1 MWDSFVAIF
10 KISLKSIFANKMRA
24 ALTSLGIII
33 GVSAVITVL
42 AVGAATKKSITDR
55 FSNMGTNILF
65 LRQPW
70 DLDESISSPKDVTM
84 DDVEAIRE
92 VPGVDAVA
100 PYIQKS
106 FEVKYKNTSVGLSVL
121 ATDTDI
127 FKAYEWQVEKGREFT
142 EREITNYGQVMVIG
156 ATSAKTIF
164 GDVDPL
170 NKTVVLD
177 NIPFTVV
184 GITKK
189 TGSTGFG
196 FNIDEGALIP
206 YTTGKVKMSSGG
218 FGGSSNRRALD
229 RVVIK
234 VADFDNIENMKV
246 DISNT
251 VRNTHRIH
259 PLGKD
264 DFQLDDMASFVEQA
278 KSTASTISLFL
289 GVIGAISLI
298 VGGIGVMNIM
308 LVSVTERTRE
318 IGIRMAIG
326 ATSWNIRMQFLG
338 EAVTLSCMGGLIGII
353 LGIIFTLFVAKYMSL
368 QASLS
373 VWAVLVS
380 AGFSA
385 ATGVFFGFYPAYK
398 ASKLTPIDALRYE

>member
-1 MWDSFVAIF
+1 MLDSFLAVF
-10 KISLKSIFANKMRA
+10 KISLKAIFANKMRA

-33 GVSAVITVL
+33 GVAAVITVL
-42 AVGAATKKSITDR
+42 AVGSATKKSIAER
-55 FSNMGTNILF
+55 FSNMGTNIIF

-84 DDVEAIRE
+84 DDVVAIRE
-92 VPGVDAVA
+92 IEGVSAAA
-100 PYIQKS
+100 PYIQTS
-106 FEVKYKNTSVGLSVL
+106 FNVKYKNTSVSLSAL

-127 FKAYEWQVEKGREFT
+127 LKAYDWSVAKGRPFT
-142 EREITNYGQVMVIG
+142 EKEIANYAQVMVIG
-156 ATSAKTIF
+156 ATAAQTIF
-164 GDVDPL
+164 GDIDPL

-184 GITKK
+184 GVTKK
-189 TGSTGFG
+189 TGSSGFG

-206 YTTGKVKMSSGG
+206 YTTGKVKLNAGG
-218 FGGSSNRRALD
+218 WQSSNRRALD

-234 VADFDNIENMKV
+234 VDDFNKIENTKV
-246 DISNT
+246 DIANS
-251 VRNTHRIH
+251 VRNTHHIH

-264 DFQLDDMASFVEQA
+264 DFQLDDFASFVEQA
-278 KSTASTISLFL
+278 KSTGNTMSLFL
-289 GVIGAISLI
+289 GIIGAVSLI

-326 ATSWNIRMQFLG
+326 ATSWNIRLQFLV
-338 EAVTLSCMGGLIGII
+338 ESVTLSCMGGLIGII
-353 LGIIFTLFVAKYMSL
+353 LGIIFTVFVAKYMSL
-368 QASLS
+368 SAQLS
-373 VWAVLVS
+373 VWAILVS

-385 ATGVFFGFYPAYK
+385 ATGIFFGYYPAYK

>member
-1 MWDSFVAIF
+1 MFDSLLAIF
-10 KISLKSIFANKMRA
+10 KISLKAIFANKMRA

-33 GVSAVITVL
+33 GVAAVITVL
-42 AVGAATKKSITDR
+42 AVGNATKKSISDR
-55 FSNMGTNILF
+55 FANMGTNIIF

-84 DDVEAIRE
+84 DDVLAVRE
-92 VPGVDAVA
+92 VEGVSAAA
-100 PYIQKS
+100 PYIQTS
-106 FEVKYKNTSVGLSVL
+106 FSVKYKNTSVSLSAL

-127 FKAYEWQVEKGREFT
+127 LKAYDWSIGKGRSFT
-142 EREITNYGQVMVIG
+142 EKEVSDYAQVMIVG
-156 ATSAKTIF
+156 ATAAQTIF

-184 GITKK
+184 GVTKK
-189 TGSTGFG
+189 TGSSGFG
-196 FNIDEGALIP
+196 FNIDEGVLIP
-206 YTTGKVKMSSGG
+206 YTTAKVKLNTGG
-218 FGGSSNRRALD
+218 WGNSNRRALD

-234 VADFDNIENMKV
+234 VDDFNKIENAKV
-246 DISNT
+246 DISNA
-251 VRNTHRIH
+251 VRNVHRIH

-278 KSTASTISLFL
+278 KSTATTMSLFL
-289 GVIGAISLI
+289 GIIGAVSLI

-326 ATSWNIRMQFLG
+326 ATSWNIRLQFLV
-338 EAVTLSCMGGLIGII
+338 ESMTLSCMGGLIGII
-353 LGIIFTLFVAKYMSL
+353 LGVVFTVFVAKYMSL
-368 QASLS
+368 SAQLNA
-373 VWAVLVS
+373 WAILVS

-385 ATGVFFGFYPAYK
+385 ATGIFFGYYPAYK

>member
-1 MWDSFVAIF
+1 MWDSFYAIF
-10 KISLKSIFANKMRA
+10 KISLKAIFANKMRA

-70 DLDESISSPKDVTM
+70 DLDDSISSPKNVTM
-84 DDVEAIRE
+84 DDVLAIRE
-92 VPGVDAVA
+92 LEGVDAAA
-100 PYIQKS
+100 PYIQAS
-106 FEVKYKNTSVGLSVL
+106 FDVKYRNTSVALSAL
-121 ATDTDI
+121 ATDTNI
-127 FKAYEWQVEKGREFT
+127 LKAYDWTVERGREFT
-142 EREITNYGQVMVIG
+142 EREVSNYAQVMMLG
-156 ATSAKTIF
+156 ATSAQTIF

-170 NKTVVLD
+170 NKTVVLN

-184 GITKK
+184 GVMKK
-189 TGSTGFG
+189 TGSSGFG

-206 YTTGKVKMSSGG
+206 YTTGKVKLDVSGWN
-218 FGGSSNRRALD
+218 SKDRRALD

-234 VADFDNIENMKV
+234 VADFDRIENMKV
-246 DISNT
+246 DIANT

-278 KSTASTISLFL
+278 KGTATTISLFL
-289 GVIGAISLI
+289 GVIGAISLL

-338 EAVTLSCMGGLIGII
+338 EAVTLSCLGGLVGIL
-353 LGIIFTLFVAKYMSL
+353 LGVGITLFVSKYMSL
-368 QASLS
+368 QAHLS

>member
-127 FKAYEWQVEKGREFT
+127 FKAYDWQVEKGREFT

>member
-1 MWDSFVAIF
+1 MVDSFLAIF
-10 KISLKSIFANKMRA
+10 KISLKAIFANKMRA

-33 GVSAVITVL
+33 GVAAVITVL
-42 AVGAATKKSITDR
+42 AVGNATKKSIADR
-55 FSNMGTNILF
+55 FSNMGTNIIF

-70 DLDESISSPKDVTM
+70 DLDDSISSPKDITM
-84 DDVEAIRE
+84 DDVLAVRE
-92 VPGVDAVA
+92 VEGVSAAA
-100 PYIQKS
+100 PYIQTS
-106 FEVKYKNTSVGLSVL
+106 FNVKYKNTSVSLSAL

-127 FKAYEWQVEKGREFT
+127 LKAYDWSVEKGRSFT
-142 EREITNYGQVMVIG
+142 EKEVDDYAQVMIIG
-156 ATSAKTIF
+156 ANSARTIF

-177 NIPFTVV
+177 NIPFTVIGV
-184 GITKK
+184 TKK
-189 TGSTGFG
+189 TGSSGFG

-206 YTTGKVKMSSGG
+206 YTTGKVKLDAGW
-218 FGGSSNRRALD
+218 GGSSHRALD

-234 VADFDNIENMKV
+234 VDDFNKIENAKV
-246 DISNT
+246 DIQNA
-251 VRNTHRIH
+251 VRNVHRIH
-259 PLGKD
+259 PMGKD

-278 KSTASTISLFL
+278 KSTATTMSLFL
-289 GVIGAISLI
+289 GIIGAVSLI

-326 ATSWNIRMQFLG
+326 ATSWNIRLQFLV
-338 EAVTLSCMGGLIGII
+338 ESMTLSCMGGLVGII

-368 QASLS
+368 SAELS
-373 VWAVLVS
+373 VWAVVVS

-385 ATGVFFGFYPAYK
+385 ATGIFFGYYPAYK

>member
-1 MWDSFVAIF
+1 MIDAFLSVL

-33 GVSAVITVL
+33 AVAAVITVL
-42 AVGAATKKSITDR
+42 AVGNATKKSMLERI
-55 FSNMGTNILF
+55 SNMGTNILF

-84 DDVEAIRE
+84 DDVLAIRQTQ
-92 VPGVDAVA
+92 GVSGAA
-100 PYIQKS
+100 PYIQTS
-106 FEVKYKNTSVGLSVL
+106 FTVKYKNTSVSLSAL

-127 FKAYEWQVEKGREFT
+127 FKVYDWNVEKGRPFT
-142 EREITNYGQVMVIG
+142 EKEIDEYAQVMVIG
-156 ATSAKTIF
+156 ANSAQTIF

-170 NKTVVLD
+170 GKTVVLD

-189 TGSTGFG
+189 TGSGGFG
-196 FNIDEGALIP
+196 FNMDEGVLIP
-206 YTTGKVKMSSGG
+206 YTTGKVKLNSGWK
-218 FGGSSNRRALD
+218 STNRRSLD
-229 RVVIK
+229 RVVIR
-234 VADFDNIENMKV
+234 VTDFNKIENTKV

-251 VRNTHRIH
+251 VRNVHRIH

-264 DFQLDDMASFVEQA
+264 DFQLDDMASMVEQA
-278 KSTASTISLFL
+278 KSLGTMISVFL
-289 GVIGAISLI
+289 GVIGIVSLI

-326 ATSWNIRMQFLG
+326 ATSWNIRLQFLV
-338 EAVTLSCMGGLIGII
+338 ESMTLCCMGGAVGIL
-353 LGIIFTLFVAKYMSL
+353 LGVLCSLVVSKYMAL
-368 QASLS
+368 AAHVS
-373 VWAVLVS
+373 VWAVLLA

-385 ATGVFFGFYPAYK
+385 ATGIFFGYYPAYK